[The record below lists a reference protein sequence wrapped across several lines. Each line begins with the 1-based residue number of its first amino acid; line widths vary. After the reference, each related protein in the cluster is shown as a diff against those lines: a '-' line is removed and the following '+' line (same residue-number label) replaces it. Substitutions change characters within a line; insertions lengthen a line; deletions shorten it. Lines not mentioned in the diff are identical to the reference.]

1 MLLALLARRW
11 LRKPSLTPAQAA
23 RHGGSCGSPPKLRWK
38 PGLTKLPNPSSSCG
52 HSGLPGV
59 SSGLG
64 WVEVGQAWLSKPRQL
79 AGGGRL
85 CFHGYHG
92 CGEDLGEGRSSPVGP
107 YSLAEL
113 PLLL

>member
-38 PGLTKLPNPSSSCG
+38 PGLTKSPNPSSSCG

-79 AGGGRL
+79 AGGGEVM
-85 CFHGYHG
+85 F
-92 CGEDLGEGRSSPVGP
+92 PW
-107 YSLAEL
+107 L
-113 PLLL
+113 PWVWRGFGGG